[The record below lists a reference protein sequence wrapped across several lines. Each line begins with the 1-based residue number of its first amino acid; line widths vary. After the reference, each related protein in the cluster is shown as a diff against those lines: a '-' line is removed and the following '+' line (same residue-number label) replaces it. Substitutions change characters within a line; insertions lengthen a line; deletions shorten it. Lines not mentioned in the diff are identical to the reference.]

1 MSRFGKIA
9 EKLPEYGL
17 DAILITGEPN
27 RLYAAEFHS
36 SAGVALVTREE
47 SYFFIDSRYIEAAE
61 KTVTGAVVRQCD
73 RENPYSKLINEA
85 LAKHEV
91 KTLGFEEEYLTVA
104 EFEVWKKKLQAELVP
119 ATKLLL
125 SLRERKDAQEI
136 AAIEG
141 AQRIAEQA
149 LEETLNF
156 IQPGR
161 TEQEI
166 AAFLQYQMLRRG
178 AEKMSF
184 DPIVVSGPNSSMP
197 HGVPGNR
204 PVQTGDFIT
213 MDFGCVWQGYCSDM
227 TRTVAVGCATEE
239 MKQVYHT
246 VLQAQLAG
254 IAVARAGVSGKDVD
268 GAARAL
274 IEAAGFGAYF
284 GHGFGHGI
292 GVEIHEEPT
301 VSPGGE
307 KLLAEGAVISAEPGI
322 YLPGKFGVRIE
333 DMLLITADGCRNLTK
348 AAKELLI
355 L

>member
-9 EKLPEYGL
+9 RQLAAYEL
-17 DAILITGEPN
+17 DAMLITGEAN
-27 RLYAAEFHS
+27 RLYAAEFPS

-61 KTVTGAVVRQCD
+61 KNVSDAVVCLCD
-73 RENPYSKLINEA
+73 RERPYSLLINQA
-85 LAKHEV
+85 LEKHGV

-104 EFEVWKKKLQAELVP
+104 EFEVWKQKLHAELKP
-119 ATKLLL
+119 ATKLLRT
-125 SLRERKDAQEI
+125 LRRCKDVQEI

-156 IQPGR
+156 IRPGR

-197 HGVPGNR
+197 HGVPGER
-204 PVQTGDFIT
+204 ELQPGDFIT
-213 MDFGCVWQGYCSDM
+213 MDFGCVWKGYCSDM
-227 TRTVAVGCATEE
+227 TRTVALGHVTEE
-239 MKQVYHT
+239 MERVYQT

-254 IAVARAGVSGKDVD
+254 IATARAGVSGREVD
-268 GAARAL
+268 GAARTL
-274 IEAAGFGAYF
+274 IEKAGFGEYF

-292 GVEIHEEPT
+292 GVEIHEDPN

-307 KLLAEGAVISAEPGI
+307 APLEEGVVISAEPGI

-333 DMLLITADGCRNLTK
+333 DMLLITADGSRNLTK
-348 AAKELLI
+348 AGKDLLI